1 MPKFK
6 FDVINDLPISIRVI
20 LPYIVGYDCH
30 AAFASLV
37 EVHITLYTLLYKFSL
52 NLFNFI

>member
-1 MPKFK
+1 MTKFK
-6 FDVINDLPISIRVI
+6 FDVINDLPISIHVI

-30 AAFASLV
+30 ATFASLV
-37 EVHITLYTLLYKFSL
+37 EVHTTLYTLLYKFSL